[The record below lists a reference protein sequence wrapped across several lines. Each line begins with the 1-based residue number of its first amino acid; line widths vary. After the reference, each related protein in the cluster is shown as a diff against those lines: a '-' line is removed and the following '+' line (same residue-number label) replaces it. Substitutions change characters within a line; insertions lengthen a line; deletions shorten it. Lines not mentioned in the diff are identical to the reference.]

1 MNADKYYEM
10 MTERIFPALTA
21 RFPDARLI
29 RVQQDGATCHT
40 GKKKNG
46 EQAMTAKLNE
56 EYVTPIIVII
66 STGVA
71 LMSLLWKI
79 SRVHVEHQ
87 RLAML
92 VSYRR
97 LNGALTGLHNLAT
110 HRGAVLLF
118 NSTPLTPAAIR
129 LVPEVIGSLLAAAMI
144 PVLARELQG
153 EGG

>member
-1 MNADKYYEM
+1 MLGGIAAAG
-10 MTERIFPALTA
+10 FAALTHTLILA
-21 RFPDARLI
+21 RAIMTANL
-29 RVQQDGATCHT
+29 
-40 GKKKNG
+40 NG
-46 EQAMTAKLNE
+46 EVRVLNGDVGVN
-56 EYVTPIIVII
+56 VTVII

-110 HRGAVLLF
+110 HRGTVYW
-118 NSTPLTPAAIR
+118 
-129 LVPEVIGSLLAAAMI
+129 
-144 PVLARELQG
+144 Q
-153 EGG
+153 